1 MSKSVVYTS
10 DKWGGSVTF
19 HDPLTLEQEAAW
31 EYAIADFQ
39 MAREKG
45 GGLSA
50 QNVALMPGI
59 LACVEKWEL
68 KDFPERITLTN
79 FPMRPKEER
88 AKLIAWL
95 VTNIAELYSDSVTVP
110 NS

>member
-1 MSKSVVYTS
+1 MSKTVTYTS

-31 EYAIADFQ
+31 ESAILASKALGSDV
-39 MAREKG
+39 
-45 GGLSA
+45 GLA
-50 QNVALMPGI
+50 EQQVKIIPGI
-59 LACVEKWEL
+59 LACVERWEL
-68 KDFPERITLTN
+68 KDFPERITLANWPT
-79 FPMRPKEER
+79 RPRLER

-95 VTNIAELYSDSVTVP
+95 VKNISDLYEDSVTVP